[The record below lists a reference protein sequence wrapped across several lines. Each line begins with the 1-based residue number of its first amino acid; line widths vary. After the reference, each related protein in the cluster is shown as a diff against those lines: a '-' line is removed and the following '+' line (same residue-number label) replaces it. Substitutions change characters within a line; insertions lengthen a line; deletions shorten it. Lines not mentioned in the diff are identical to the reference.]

1 MTAKRI
7 RSKPLPPQFS
17 AALPPENFPMRR
29 CPVGRE
35 EAEVRILI
43 MRLGAH
49 GDILMGTPL
58 LSALRTHYPQ
68 AHLTWL
74 VEYKERGAIE
84 ANPDLDEV
92 LLWDSSYFK
101 RFLRRGNFPLW
112 LLRVWQLRA
121 ELWRRRYDVFISL
134 QPEEWPLL
142 LRGVGAAT
150 TIGVFDTFRQ
160 FAGADKTSRYVKF
173 YTHAY
178 TLPNLPEHRTDQYLL
193 PLQALN
199 VLAPS
204 DKRMQM
210 GFTAEDGDAAEAFLR
225 ASGFEAGRPFAV
237 LAPMTTW
244 PSRCWPPERY
254 VELSDLLAA
263 RSGCGIV
270 LIGSPRQT
278 EREAVAAIAARM
290 KTPPVVAAG
299 ALTFRQMAALIAR
312 SVVLISGDT
321 GPMHVAAAVGTPYVA
336 LFGPT
341 PVAGRVPLAGR
352 GRALMHPVPCGPCDQ
367 EICPNPPET
376 FMRCMNLLTVQEVFE
391 TVSELLPSA
400 SVR

>member
-1 MTAKRI
+1 
-7 RSKPLPPQFS
+7 
-17 AALPPENFPMRR
+17 
-29 CPVGRE
+29 
-35 EAEVRILI
+35 

-58 LSALRTHYPQ
+58 LAALRAHYPQ

-74 VEYKERGAIE
+74 VEYKERDAIE
-84 ANPDLDEV
+84 ANSDLDEV

-112 LLRVWQLRA
+112 LLRAWQLRA
-121 ELWRRRYDVFISL
+121 ELRRRRYDVFVSL

-150 TIGVFDTFRQ
+150 TIGIFDTFRQ
-160 FAGADKTSRYVKF
+160 FAGSEKTSPYAKL

-178 TLPNLPEHRTDQYLL
+178 AFPDLPEHRTDQYLL

-199 VLAPS
+199 VPAPS
-204 DKRMQM
+204 DKRMRM
-210 GFTAEDGDAAEAFLR
+210 GFTAEDGGAAEAFLR
-225 ASGFEAGRPFAV
+225 TSGFEAGRPFAV

-244 PSRCWPPERY
+244 PSRCWPPERFAK
-254 VELSDLLAA
+254 LGDLLSA
-263 RSGCGIV
+263 RAGCDVV
-270 LIGSPRQT
+270 LIGSPRES

-290 KTPPVVAAG
+290 KTPPAQAAG

-312 SVVLISGDT
+312 SVALVSGDT

-367 EICPNPPET
+367 KVCPNPPET
-376 FMRCMNLLTVQEVFE
+376 FLRCMKLLTVEEVFE
-391 TVSELLPSA
+391 TVSELLTPA